1 MIPRVLSRPCSRM
14 SGMRPAE
21 VSVLP
26 VTFLSDYG
34 YEDEYAGAC
43 RAVLARLVPEARV
56 VDLTH
61 GIPPGDIRRGALAL
75 EAVAG
80 RSAAA
85 VHLAV
90 VDPGVGTDRRGVALR
105 AEQSVLVG
113 PDNGLL
119 SLAARALGGAAE
131 AVDVSASPLRLEPV
145 APTFH
150 GRDLFAPVAAH
161 LAAGR
166 PLAAAG
172 EGIDPETLVALEL
185 PEAGRDGAALVAHV
199 LYADRFGNLVL
210 DARPADKRQQ
220 TATRLSIAAGG
231 RTFQAVRGGTFAD
244 GAGGLVVYD
253 DSSGRL
259 GIAVDGGSAAELLGI
274 ERDDEVR
281 LEPR

>member
-1 MIPRVLSRPCSRM
+1 M
-14 SGMRPAE
+14 GA
-21 VSVLP
+21 LP

-34 YEDEYAGAC
+34 YEDEFAGVC
-43 RAVLARLVPEARV
+43 RAVIARLAAEARV

-61 GIPPGDIRRGALAL
+61 GIPAGDVRRGALAL
-75 EAVAG
+75 EAAVAQVG
-80 RSAAA
+80 PA

-90 VDPGVGTDRRGVALR
+90 VDPGVGTKRRAVALR
-105 AEQSVLVG
+105 AGEGFLVG

-119 SLAARALGGAAE
+119 ALAAARLGGVEE
-131 AVDVSASPLRLEPV
+131 AVDISATPLRREPV

-166 PLAAAG
+166 PLAAGGAPV
-172 EGIDPETLVALEL
+172 DPGSLVGLDL
-185 PEAGRDGAALVAHV
+185 PEARWDGDLLIAHV

-210 DARPADKRQQ
+210 DAA
-220 TATRLSIAAGG
+220 ATDLAPGASPLLIGAGE
-231 RTFQAVRGGTFAD
+231 REVEAVRGATFAD
-244 GAGGLVVYD
+244 GAGGLVVYG

-259 GIAVDGGSAAELLGI
+259 GIAADRGSAAELLGLG
-274 ERDDEVR
+274 RDDEVR